1 MGPGPE
7 LVPPT
12 SSCLHISSIFAQTRG
27 WGRVSGFIFLLCR
40 ILFYIFYHQLGN
52 KLYYEIFFLRK
63 KERFLERVLWSK
75 VFHGSEWVR
84 VPNIDLGVAEGGV
97 WSNLGVFG
105 PPGSVAGDPTWL
117 HPQLSEGE
125 EPLV

>member
-1 MGPGPE
+1 M
-7 LVPPT
+7 
-12 SSCLHISSIFAQTRG
+12 
-27 WGRVSGFIFLLCR
+27 
-40 ILFYIFYHQLGN
+40 
-52 KLYYEIFFLRK
+52 KIFFLRK
-63 KERFLERVLWSK
+63 KKFLERVLWSK

-97 WSNLGVFG
+97 WPKVVCG
-105 PPGSVAGDPTWL
+105 PPDSVAGNPTWL